1 MSDSELKQEAG
12 QAQEGEGQEVN
23 LLEEVIK
30 ATKQTEKD
38 YATSLMKTLWA
49 TGGEGATG
57 FGQFLTEETNLGIAK
72 GQTLAEALK
81 ETSTKVF
88 SKEALEA
95 TLQEAFGGG
104 LKEYSEKQ

>member
-38 YATSLMKTLWA
+38 YATSLMKTL
-49 TGGEGATG
+49 
-57 FGQFLTEETNLGIAK
+57 TE
-72 GQTLAEALK
+72 EALK
-81 ETSTKVF
+81 GVVVWDKNLTNTINK
-88 SKEALEA
+88 ALALIDNLISEQVKQILHNKQFQKLEG
-95 TLQEAFGGG
+95 TWRG
-104 LKEYSEKQ
+104 LRS